1 MFSNDISKSSIP
13 KFIDVTITADGS
25 VGSEYSCF
33 GIPSIETCESICSG
47 MGYTIDPSS
56 KEEYFSQ
63 LHNIKKLKKLNSQQ
77 IELAK
82 IYIFINMKLSLIKSN
97 LIPYHGTSNFSYDEE
112 KNFWTEMTKL
122 LDKNNHEND
131 LLKKMME
138 IQEVNK
144 DIHAINYGM
153 INTTNI

>member
-1 MFSNDISKSSIP
+1 M
-13 KFIDVTITADGS
+13 KFFLILK
-25 VGSEYSCF
+25 YF
-33 GIPSIETCESICSG
+33 L
-47 MGYTIDPSS
+47 
-56 KEEYFSQ
+56 KEE
-63 LHNIKKLKKLNSQQ
+63 IKLNNQQ

-82 IYIFINMKLSLIKSN
+82 IYIFINMKLSIIKSN
-97 LIPYHGTSNFSYDEE
+97 LIPYHGTANFNHVEE
-112 KNFWTEMTKL
+112 KSFWTEMTKL
-122 LDKNNHEND
+122 LDKYNHEND

>member
-1 MFSNDISKSSIP
+1 
-13 KFIDVTITADGS
+13 
-25 VGSEYSCF
+25 
-33 GIPSIETCESICSG
+33 

-82 IYIFINMKLSLIKSN
+82 IYIFINMKLAIIKSN
-97 LIPYHGTSNFSYDEE
+97 LIPYHGTANFTHIEE
-112 KNFWTEMTKL
+112 KSFWSEMTKL
-122 LDKNNHEND
+122 LDKYNHEND

-138 IQEVNK
+138 IQEVKK
-144 DIHAINYGM
+144 DIHPINYGM
-153 INTTNI
+153 IKTTNI